1 MEEEWPDASELA
13 AERAAARE
21 AATPVPERVWALRNV
36 AATAAMSGPAG
47 VGRAVQMLDK
57 AIGLKEE
64 WVGGAEHPSAPLP
77 LDFKAESE
85 AHNPPIVWSPRRR
98 RPRSAAADKA
108 VRLECEWV
116 GGGEHRRTPVSM
128 LSVLGSAF
136 LNGAVRQEVYVLLAP
151 GEPAH

>member
-1 MEEEWPDASELA
+1 MVELVSHDAKPLQEFFPLCQAALAAALVEEEWPDASELA

-47 VGRAVQMLDK
+47 VGRAVQLLEK

-77 LDFKAESE
+77 LDFKAESQSTYHVVLPS
-85 AHNPPIVWSPRRR
+85 ASTAQCTCWARRF
-98 RPRSAAADKA
+98 
-108 VRLECEWV
+108 V
-116 GGGEHRRTPVSM
+116 
-128 LSVLGSAF
+128 
-136 LNGAVRQEVYVLLAP
+136 
-151 GEPAH
+151 